1 MTEPIDA
8 GPRGTEPVDAVLIGA
23 GIMSATLATMLQQ
36 LEPTWDIRIYERL
49 GDVAL
54 ESSNPWNNAGTGH
67 AALCELNYTPER
79 PDGSIEISKAVAINE
94 QFQISR
100 QFWSYL
106 VDEGRL
112 PDPSAF
118 LSATPHMSLVWGEKN
133 VEYLRKRH
141 DALKDHPLFAGLEF
155 SEDPVQIHQWAPL
168 LMPGRSKHEPVA
180 ATRTTAGT
188 DVDFGALTRLLI
200 EALESSGMPVRREH
214 RVTGIRRT
222 KDGYWKLTL
231 RHEIGGTPLEITARF
246 VFVGAGGH
254 ALPLLQKSGIPEI
267 RGFGGFP
274 VSGGWMRCD
283 DPAIVAKH
291 HAKVYGKASVGAPPM
306 SVPHLDTRVVDGTA
320 SLLFGPYAG
329 FTPKF
334 LKTGSWFDLFGSI
347 RWHNIVPMLQVA
359 VRNLDLVTYLVGE
372 LLASRSKKLESLREF
387 YPKADGDDW
396 YELTAGQRVQI
407 IKNEPGKGG
416 VLQFGTEVVASAD
429 GSIAGLLGASPGA
442 STAVPIMLSLIER
455 CFPDKLE
462 TWKPTLRRMVPSYG
476 RSIADE
482 PGLATEVL
490 ETTATTLAI
499 AR

>member
-1 MTEPIDA
+1 MTEAIDA
-8 GPRGTEPVDAVLIGA
+8 GPRGPQTVDAVLIGA

-49 GDVAL
+49 GEVAL

-94 QFQISR
+94 QFQVSR

-141 DALKDHPLFAGLEF
+141 EALKDHPLFAGLEY

-200 EALESSGMPVRREH
+200 EGLESSGMPVRLEH

-222 KDGYWKLTL
+222 KQGLWKLTL
-231 RHEIGGTPLEITARF
+231 RHEVGGTPLEIVARF

-283 DPAIVAKH
+283 DPAIVAQH

-372 LLASRSKKLESLREF
+372 LLASRSKKLDALRDF
-387 YPKADGDDW
+387 YPRADGDDW

-442 STAVPIMLSLIER
+442 STAAPIMLDLIER

-462 TWKPTLRRMVPSYG
+462 TWKPALQRMVPSYG

-490 ETTATTLAI
+490 ASTASTLAI
-499 AR
+499 TR